1 MKHLPLSSVISLT
14 LLASCDGAFA
24 PLTHRPKTTEAG
36 AIIAAKTHHRVASSA
51 AAVLGEEDTTK
62 ARFLESLDIPYD
74 LNARSETRTQ
84 LLNDVIDDRRG
95 DGVPNPGRDFASVAP
110 GAWRVCYAPH
120 MTIMAGLFRGEFSVQ
135 YDLKGDGTIISHAR
149 YKFPLF
155 NLFGY
160 LSTSGTYG
168 SVNKDVCRVD
178 FDEAWMRSFDDDDSF
193 GQPYP
198 NIASVPNSIAKS
210 LIRNIGRALF
220 IEPFA
225 VFPVSY
231 LDDELIVFDFEL
243 LGTRI
248 CARKES

>member
-1 MKHLPLSSVISLT
+1 MKRFLVLFPIILP
-14 LLASCDGAFA
+14 SCEGFA
-24 PLTHRPKTTEAG
+24 PVCRRRKEVIVSA
-36 AIIAAKTHHRVASSA
+36 VQA
-51 AAVLGEEDTTK
+51 AAVGEK
-62 ARFLESLDIPYD
+62 PKSKFLEALDPDRPYD

-84 LLNDVIDDRRG
+84 LLNEVILKG
-95 DGVPNPGRDFASVAP
+95 SLPGGGGLSNPGSVRSFSSVAP
-110 GAWRVCYAPH
+110 GTWRVVYAPH

-135 YDLKGDGTIISHAR
+135 YDLEENGTLTSHAK

-155 NLFGY
+155 NLHGY

-168 SVNKDVCRVD
+168 SVNDDVCRVD
-178 FDEAWMRSFDDDDSF
+178 FDEAWIRSFDDDSF
-193 GQPYP
+193 EQGPYSD
-198 NIASVPNSIAKS
+198 IGSVPNSIMKS
-210 LIRNIGRALF
+210 LVRIIGRALF